1 MTSQF
6 WWWVA
11 RASGM
16 VAGVLIALTLIWGL
30 LLTTKVIPRKGM
42 PAWLTDMHR
51 MLGGLSVI
59 FLGAHLVSLFLDSY
73 AHFAWAELFVPFQS
87 AYRAGAVAWGIGAF
101 WLLMVVES
109 TSLLQR
115 RMPRRVWRGLHY
127 LSYPVAVMVAV
138 HAMTAGTDSTNPAFR
153 VVTFTLVTLL
163 TALTAFRF
171 FKVRRKG
178 APSRVPASAGTQQ
191 RHPAMS
197 SGSANRPLATM
208 VPGPA
213 SDPRTEVR

>member
-178 APSRVPASAGTQQ
+178 APSRVPASVLTRVRTAVWIT
-191 RHPAMS
+191 RLSCRSPARLS
-197 SGSANRPLATM
+197 R
-208 VPGPA
+208 
-213 SDPRTEVR
+213 

>member
-1 MTSQF
+1 MALAPAT
-6 WWWVA
+6 V
-11 RASGM
+11 
-16 VAGVLIALTLIWGL
+16 GV
-30 LLTTKVIPRKGM
+30 KRN
-42 PAWLTDMHR
+42 
-51 MLGGLSVI
+51 
-59 FLGAHLVSLFLDSY
+59 
-73 AHFAWAELFVPFQS
+73 AELGTTRTFS
-87 AYRAGAVAWGIGAF
+87 RW
-101 WLLMVVES
+101 
-109 TSLLQR
+109 
-115 RMPRRVWRGLHY
+115 
-127 LSYPVAVMVAV
+127 VAVMVAV

-178 APSRVPASAGTQQ
+178 APSRVPASVGTQQ